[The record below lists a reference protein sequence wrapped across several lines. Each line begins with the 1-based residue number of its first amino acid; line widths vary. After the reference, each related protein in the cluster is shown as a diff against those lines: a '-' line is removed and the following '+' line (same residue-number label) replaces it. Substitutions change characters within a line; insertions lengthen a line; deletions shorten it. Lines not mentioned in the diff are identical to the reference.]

1 MLLLQ
6 VGLVLPLLWRRRRPM
21 AAFGAIAV
29 VFVLQWS
36 LGTALRADVALFIAL
51 YSLALHGRMRR
62 LPWAC
67 GVMAGAVVLVAVR
80 VSAAVSVWDALF
92 FTATGGRS
100 RVLVLTTFDLSDCSL
115 TFG

>member
-1 MLLLQ
+1 
-6 VGLVLPLLWRRRRPM
+6 M
-21 AAFGAIAV
+21 AAAQADGRLRCHRGRVRA
-29 VFVLQWS
+29 QWS
-36 LGTALRADVALFIAL
+36 LGTALRADIALFIALFIAL